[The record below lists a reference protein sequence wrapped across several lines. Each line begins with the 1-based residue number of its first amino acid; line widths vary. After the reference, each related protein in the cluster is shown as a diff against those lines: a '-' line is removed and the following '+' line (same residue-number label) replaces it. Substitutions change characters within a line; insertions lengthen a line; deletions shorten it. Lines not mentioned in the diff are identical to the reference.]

1 MVKIYQG
8 GSTGLVQQNKRVI
21 MKSTSTRSD
30 IGIQR
35 QIRDILKSKFSFD
48 LVIMQFGCFY
58 TVIEEDAEFF
68 NNKFSLKLIQPGTFT
83 YQIAGFPLK
92 KRQTYIDKLL
102 NINKEFCLLDQ
113 YQVENKDEYYRV
125 VNVSTHEK
133 ALGFWF

>member
-1 MVKIYQG
+1 MVRIYQG

-21 MKSTSTRSD
+21 MKSSSRSD

-48 LVIMQFGCFY
+48 LVIMQFGCFF
-58 TVIEEDAEFF
+58 TVIEENAEFF
-68 NNKFSLKLIQPGTFT
+68 SNKFSLKLIQPGTYT

-102 NINKEFCLLDQ
+102 NINKEFCLLDE
-113 YQVENKDEYYRV
+113 YPVENKDEYYRV